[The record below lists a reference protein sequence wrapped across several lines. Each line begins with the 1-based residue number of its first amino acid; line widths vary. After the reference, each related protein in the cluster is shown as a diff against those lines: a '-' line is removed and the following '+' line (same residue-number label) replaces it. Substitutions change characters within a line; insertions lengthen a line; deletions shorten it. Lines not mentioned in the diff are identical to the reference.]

1 MTFENL
7 RTFEQLR
14 RSVRGDVLL
23 PGDAGFDSAAQPWNV
38 AVTQRVGA
46 VVTVADADDIAAV
59 LAAARAAGVPV
70 VTQPTGHGATGD
82 VDGAILVR
90 TGRFDGIEIDAEAR
104 VARVGSGARWGAI
117 QKAAAAHGLTG
128 LAGSNPVVGVTGY
141 TLGGGAGW
149 FARRY
154 GWASDAVRAFEIVAA
169 DGRPARI
176 TADSDSELFWAL
188 RGGGGDFAV
197 VTGIEFELFPVPA
210 VYGGRVLFPGE
221 RTEQVWETFQKL
233 TADAPDALSVWF
245 QRVQIP
251 GSPELVG
258 LDLAYLGAVEEGRE
272 LVAVVDRLGGAV
284 SDNRGLLPVDRVGEI
299 TAEPTDPSPALSHA
313 ELLTDLGHEVTKIL
327 VREPVTPLLNIQVRH
342 LGGALATANPAG
354 AARGPVAEPYLLY
367 LLGLGLPQLRAAV
380 SAKLRAV
387 VDALGEH
394 APGHKPYTFLGAAD
408 TAAAAFDDATLARLR
423 AVKRDRDPQGVIRAN
438 FPVLG

>member
-7 RTFEQLR
+7 RQ
-14 RSVRGDVLL
+14 SVRGEVLL
-23 PGDAGFDSAAQPWNV
+23 PGDADFDTAAQPWNL

-46 VVTVADADDIAAV
+46 VVTVADADDIAAA

-82 VDGAILVR
+82 IDGAVLVR

-104 VARVGSGARWGAI
+104 IARVGSGARWGAI

-169 DGRPARI
+169 DGRPARV
-176 TADSDSELFWAL
+176 TADSDPELFWAL

-197 VTGIEFELFPVPA
+197 VTGIEFELFPMPS
-210 VYGGRVLFPGE
+210 VYGGRVLFPAE
-221 RTEQVWETFQKL
+221 RAEQVWETFQEL
-233 TADAPDALSVWF
+233 TADAPAELSVWF

-251 GSPELVG
+251 NSPELVG
-258 LDLAYLGAVEEGRE
+258 LDLAYLGAVEQGRE
-272 LVAVVDRLGGAV
+272 LVAAIDRLGGAV
-284 SDNRGLLPVDRVGEI
+284 SDNRGPLSVDRIGEI

-313 ELLTDLGHEVTKIL
+313 ELLTDLGAEVTKIL
-327 VREPVTPLLNIQVRH
+327 VREPVAPLLNIQVRH

-354 AARGPVAEPYLLY
+354 GARGPIAEPYLLY

-380 SAKLRAV
+380 SEKLRAV

-394 APGHKPYTFLGAAD
+394 APGRKPYTFLGAAD
-408 TAAAAFDDATLARLR
+408 AAAAAFDDAALARLR
-423 AVKRDRDPQGVIRAN
+423 AVKRERDPHGVIRAN

>member
-7 RTFEQLR
+7 RQ
-14 RSVRGDVLL
+14 SVRGEVLL
-23 PGDAGFDSAAQPWNV
+23 PGDADFDTAAQPWNL

-46 VVTVADADDIAAV
+46 VVTVADADDIAAA
-59 LAAARAAGVPV
+59 LAAARVAGVPV

-82 VDGAILVR
+82 IDGAVLVR

-104 VARVGSGARWGAI
+104 IARVGSGARWGAI

-169 DGRPARI
+169 DGRPARV
-176 TADSDSELFWAL
+176 TADSDPELFWAL

-197 VTGIEFELFPVPA
+197 VTGIEFELFPMPS
-210 VYGGRVLFPGE
+210 VYGGRVLFPAE
-221 RTEQVWETFQKL
+221 RAEQVWETFQEL
-233 TADAPDALSVWF
+233 TADAPAELSVWF

-251 GSPELVG
+251 NSPELVG
-258 LDLAYLGAVEEGRE
+258 LDLAYLGAVEQGRE
-272 LVAVVDRLGGAV
+272 LVAAIDRLGGAV
-284 SDNRGLLPVDRVGEI
+284 SDNRGPLSVDRIGEI

-313 ELLTDLGHEVTKIL
+313 ELLTDLGAEVTKIL
-327 VREPVTPLLNIQVRH
+327 VREPVAPLLNIQVRH

-354 AARGPVAEPYLLY
+354 GARGPIAEPYLLY

-380 SAKLRAV
+380 SEKLRAV

-394 APGHKPYTFLGAAD
+394 APGRKPYTFLGAAD
-408 TAAAAFDDATLARLR
+408 AAAAAFDDAALARLR
-423 AVKRDRDPQGVIRAN
+423 AVKRERDPHGVIRAN

>member
-7 RTFEQLR
+7 RQ
-14 RSVRGDVLL
+14 SVRGEVLL
-23 PGDAGFDSAAQPWNV
+23 PGDADFDTAAQPWNL

-46 VVTVADADDIAAV
+46 VVTVADADDIAAA

-82 VDGAILVR
+82 IDGAVLVR

-104 VARVGSGARWGAI
+104 IARVGSGARWGAI

-169 DGRPARI
+169 DGRPARV
-176 TADSDSELFWAL
+176 TADSDPELFWAL

-197 VTGIEFELFPVPA
+197 VTGIEFELFPMPS
-210 VYGGRVLFPGE
+210 VYGGRVLFPAE
-221 RTEQVWETFQKL
+221 RAEQVWETFQEL
-233 TADAPDALSVWF
+233 TADAPAELSVWF

-251 GSPELVG
+251 NSPELVG
-258 LDLAYLGAVEEGRE
+258 LDLAYLGAVEQGRE
-272 LVAVVDRLGGAV
+272 LVAAIDRLGGAV
-284 SDNRGLLPVDRVGEI
+284 SDNRGPLSVDRIGEI

-313 ELLTDLGHEVTKIL
+313 ELLTDLGAEVTKIL
-327 VREPVTPLLNIQVRH
+327 VREPVAPLLNIQVRH

-354 AARGPVAEPYLLY
+354 GARGPVAEPYLLY

-380 SAKLRAV
+380 SEKLRAV

-394 APGHKPYTFLGAAD
+394 APGRKPYTFLGAAD
-408 TAAAAFDDATLARLR
+408 TAAAAFDDAALARLR
-423 AVKRDRDPQGVIRAN
+423 AVKRERDPHGVIRAN

>member
-7 RTFEQLR
+7 RQ
-14 RSVRGDVLL
+14 SVRGEVLL
-23 PGDAGFDSAAQPWNV
+23 PGDADFDTAAQPWNL

-59 LAAARAAGVPV
+59 LAAARVAGVPV

-82 VDGAILVR
+82 IDGAVLVR

-104 VARVGSGARWGAI
+104 IARVGSGARWGAI

-169 DGRPARI
+169 DGRPARV
-176 TADSDSELFWAL
+176 TADSDPELFWAL

-197 VTGIEFELFPVPA
+197 VTGIEFELFPMPS
-210 VYGGRVLFPGE
+210 VYGGRVLFPAE
-221 RTEQVWETFQKL
+221 RAEQVWETFQEL
-233 TADAPDALSVWF
+233 TADAPAELSVWF

-251 GSPELVG
+251 NSPELVG
-258 LDLAYLGAVEEGRE
+258 LDLAYLGAVEQGRE
-272 LVAVVDRLGGAV
+272 LVAAIDRLGGAV
-284 SDNRGLLPVDRVGEI
+284 SDNRGPLSVDRIGEI

-313 ELLTDLGHEVTKIL
+313 ELLTDLGAEVTKIL
-327 VREPVTPLLNIQVRH
+327 VREPVAPLLNIQVRH

-354 AARGPVAEPYLLY
+354 GARGPIAEPYLLY

-380 SAKLRAV
+380 SEKLRAV

-394 APGHKPYTFLGAAD
+394 APGRKPYTFLGAAD
-408 TAAAAFDDATLARLR
+408 AAAAAFDDAALARLR
-423 AVKRDRDPQGVIRAN
+423 AVKRERDPHGVIRAN